1 MSDTEKF
8 CEDKRGNKFHQKLKP
23 YMVLQY
29 LLRHSDEEHVVTAPD
44 IAAALDITYG
54 IHAERRSIYRDIHEI
69 NLVALMLEQGI
80 NLEEANK
87 LLAEDEDDEL
97 KLVVRDRHR
106 KGFYVAKRTHDF
118 YQYQLLA
125 ECVYAAKFLSK
136 REAHNL
142 VEVICG
148 MLSEHQAA
156 RIIRQVETLDRTRTN
171 NKHTIAA
178 YMVIEDAMSTVID
191 GEPHVPEKIRF
202 KYLKYELGALD
213 KQVERRKGD
222 CYVVSPFK
230 LIMNEGNC
238 YLMAVNEKGKLIN
251 YRLDRMRNIQL
262 TGEPRE
268 GADVFAEVKLAT
280 YSRRVFNMYRGEEQR
295 VLIRFIPPLLDTMVE
310 RFGTGDGTLY
320 YRYDDRHL
328 AVRTTVEVSDQ
339 FYGWLLGFGKRVKLM
354 EASGSAV
361 EDFRAYLKKISAM
374 YE

>member
-1 MSDTEKF
+1 
-8 CEDKRGNKFHQKLKP
+8 
-23 YMVLQY
+23 
-29 LLRHSDEEHVVTAPD
+29 
-44 IAAALDITYG
+44 
-54 IHAERRSIYRDIHEI
+54 
-69 NLVALMLEQGI
+69 MLE
-80 NLEEANK
+80 
-87 LLAEDEDDEL
+87 
-97 KLVVRDRHR
+97 
-106 KGFYVAKRTHDF
+106 
-118 YQYQLLA
+118 

-136 REAHNL
+136 REAHEL

-251 YRLDRMRNIQL
+251 YRLPHSYPN
-262 TGEPRE
+262 
-268 GADVFAEVKLAT
+268 
-280 YSRRVFNMYRGEEQR
+280 YRAW
-295 VLIRFIPPLLDTMVE
+295 T
-310 RFGTGDGTLY
+310 
-320 YRYDDRHL
+320 
-328 AVRTTVEVSDQ
+328 
-339 FYGWLLGFGKRVKLM
+339 
-354 EASGSAV
+354 
-361 EDFRAYLKKISAM
+361 
-374 YE
+374 